1 MCLLLEG
8 KGRKIG
14 QNGNRIWVWK
24 AKSGWR
30 YPKQKIVFICYVL
43 SLVEDAICQ
52 SRCRIIWSTLKKEL
66 IIVKKGYKKS
76 QQNPKNPHETPFW
89 LTSFFVWKACSKL
102 ELAKN

>member
-1 MCLLLEG
+1 MGTGFGSEKQSLGEDILSKKSCSYVMLY
-8 KGRKIG
+8 K
-14 QNGNRIWVWK
+14 K
-24 AKSGWR
+24 A
-30 YPKQKIVFICYVL
+30 ICYVL